1 MEAGSRGS
9 DDGREG
15 VVERLGYADDAGG
28 PELGGQPAR
37 GECVAEQQTLA
48 GRLAGGAA
56 PTGARTTMSAAAMS
70 RRPSSM
76 TVAASVSTPVVATR
90 AQAAA
95 GRTHVVSA
103 ATVVD
108 EVVAVGM
115 RPLSVTPARTAAA
128 SQSESGGTPQVV
140 ESTVK
145 ASANAGPPAGSASTS
160 RIPSRSSAAYRPA
173 GLSVSRRPAPTAVSG
188 SPRCSRSRGRT

>member
-1 MEAGSRGS
+1 
-9 DDGREG
+9 
-15 VVERLGYADDAGG
+15 
-28 PELGGQPAR
+28 
-37 GECVAEQQTLA
+37 
-48 GRLAGGAA
+48 
-56 PTGARTTMSAAAMS
+56 MSAAAMS

-76 TVAASVSTPVVATR
+76 AVAASVSTPVVATR

-140 ESTVK
+140 ESTVR
-145 ASANAGPPAGSASTS
+145 ASASAGPARRVGLDEPNPVAQQCRIPAGGSVGVEKAGADGGQRVTS
-160 RIPSRSSAAYRPA
+160 V
-173 GLSVSRRPAPTAVSG
+173 LSVTR
-188 SPRCSRSRGRT
+188 